1 MVCQQLQLVELLSAT
16 VGAEDCTESKPH
28 PEPFLL
34 GAKALGLSPDRC
46 LIFEDSTAG
55 VQAGLASGATVIAI
69 GSSSGHEPSIADYT
83 MLPAGFFSALTE
95 EALD

>member
-1 MVCQQLQLVELLSAT
+1 
-16 VGAEDCTESKPH
+16 
-28 PEPFLL
+28 
-34 GAKALGLSPDRC
+34 
-46 LIFEDSTAG
+46 EDSTAG

-83 MLPAGFFSALTE
+83 TLPAGFFSALTK